1 VKFFVECIDS
11 GLRIKEITMARMA
24 KKPIEIPK
32 GVKINTENNLL
43 TIEGPKGSLNHR
55 LMPGLKAVIQDNKL
69 SIVTVQDSPVD
80 PKTLNAHLGL
90 THSLVKNIVQGVTT
104 GFEKKME
111 IQGIGYRASLEKGNL
126 TLSLGFTRPV
136 VMELPKGI
144 TVDIDK
150 QVNLTIKGIDKY
162 LVGETAAKIRRV
174 KPPEVYKGT
183 GIRFLGEYVRK
194 KIGKTGATA
203 TAKSGG
209 KE

>member
-1 VKFFVECIDS
+1 
-11 GLRIKEITMARMA
+11 MARMA
-24 KKPIEIPK
+24 KKLIEIPK
-32 GVKINTENNLL
+32 GVKIKIEDNLL
-43 TIEGPKGSLNHR
+43 TIEGPKGSLNLH
-55 LMPGLKAVIQDNKL
+55 LMPGLKAEHQDNKL
-69 SIVTVQDSPVD
+69 GVSTVKDSPVD
-80 PKTLNAHLGL
+80 PKTLNAHQGL
-90 THSLVKNIVQGVTT
+90 MHSLVKNMVEGVTT
-104 GFEKKME
+104 GFEKKLE
-111 IQGIGYRASLEKGNL
+111 IQGIGYRAALEKGKL
-126 TLSLGFTRPV
+126 SLSLGFTRPV

-194 KIGKTGATA
+194 KVGKTGATA
-203 TAKSGG
+203 ITKTGG